1 MGSFFSLVRIF
12 FSLMIRS
19 KALWVICAVVI
30 SMVLINFYIQSQMN
44 EWLEDG
50 MTYDMA
56 TQRASNNLNSLAEQV
71 RSYSVLLVTIVSALI
86 APASRK
92 NGTTQFVLS
101 MQVTRLR
108 LSVAQYAALAVFIAS
123 AVMITH
129 LGFCIV
135 GLYIGSIGLLEVLIG
150 WMSLLLPLLIMAA
163 ISFSLSTAFSS
174 IVVYLTLFGIPFLL
188 LPLLDTLMQWK
199 GKWIPVPVARLF
211 DNLGFLFPDPEF
223 LMFWPHLSP
232 GHMVTDPPFPI
243 YSWSILNFI
252 FSAAFWVFIS
262 YYLFANYNIGSRQ
275 PLK

>member
-1 MGSFFSLVRIF
+1 MDSFFSLVRIF

-19 KALWVICAVVI
+19 KAVWVICAVVI
-30 SMVLINFYIQSQMN
+30 AMILLNFYFQSQMN
-44 EWLEDG
+44 EWLEGG

-56 TQRASNNLNSLAEQV
+56 TRRASNSLSSMAAQV
-71 RSYSVLLVTIVSALI
+71 RSYSILLVIIVSALI

-101 MQVTRLR
+101 MQVTRLK
-108 LSVAQYAALAVFIAS
+108 LSIAQYAALTVFITA

-129 LGFCIV
+129 LGFSIV
-135 GLYIGSIGLLEVLIG
+135 GLYIGSMGLFEVLIG
-150 WMSLLLPLLIMAA
+150 WISLLVPLLIVAA

-174 IVVYLTLFGIPFLL
+174 IVVYITLFGIPSLL
-188 LPLLDTLMQWK
+188 LPLLDTFMQWK

-211 DNLGFLFPDPEF
+211 DNFGFLFPDPKF

-232 GHMVTDPPFPI
+232 GHMVVDPPFPI
-243 YSWSILNFI
+243 YMWSILNLVFA
-252 FSAAFWVFIS
+252 AAFWIFIS
-262 YYLFANYNIGSRQ
+262 YYFFANYNIGSRQ